1 MAQDN
6 RKEIAGVKEE
16 TAQKKKRHPL
26 FYPVLILCLL
36 VVGFIL
42 SNYLNEQQKL
52 REAQSFRNAN
62 YAPQVPEDNELLIKF
77 RADFPECSEVLRA
90 CEEDVTDDGR
100 KDLVIVYRTQDKL
113 TRMLVCQNNADGIRY
128 SEPVPGPVENQQI
141 QFKNIDKT
149 GPIEFIVSGEKKGA
163 VGYAIYR
170 MIDGEP
176 VDLFGEG
183 MADCC

>member
-1 MAQDN
+1 MEQNKMNETSAG
-6 RKEIAGVKEE
+6 KAGV
-16 TAQKKKRHPL
+16 QKKKRHPL
-26 FYPVLILCLL
+26 FYPAIILVLLIA
-36 VVGFIL
+36 GFIL

-62 YAPQVPEDNELLIKF
+62 YAPQVSEDNELLVRF
-77 RADFPECSEVLRA
+77 LADFPSCREVLRA

-100 KDLVIVYRTQDKL
+100 KDLVLVYRTQDKL
-113 TRMLVCQNNADGIRY
+113 TRMIVCQNNADGVVY
-128 SEPVPGPVENQQI
+128 SEPIPGPVENQQI

>member
-1 MAQDN
+1 MEQNEKMDVQMPEQ
-6 RKEIAGVKEE
+6 R
-16 TAQKKKRHPL
+16 KKKRHPL
-26 FYPVLILCLL
+26 FYPAIILGLLII
-36 VVGFIL
+36 GFAL
-42 SNYLNEQQKL
+42 SNYLNAQEEL
-52 REAQSFRNAN
+52 RQAQSFRNAN
-62 YAPQVPEDNELLIKF
+62 YAPQAADDHALLVQF
-77 RADFPECSEVLRA
+77 LTDFPECEAVLRA

-100 KDLVIVYRTQDKL
+100 KDLVVIYRTTDKL
-113 TRMLVCQNNADGIRY
+113 TRMIVCQNNEEGIAY